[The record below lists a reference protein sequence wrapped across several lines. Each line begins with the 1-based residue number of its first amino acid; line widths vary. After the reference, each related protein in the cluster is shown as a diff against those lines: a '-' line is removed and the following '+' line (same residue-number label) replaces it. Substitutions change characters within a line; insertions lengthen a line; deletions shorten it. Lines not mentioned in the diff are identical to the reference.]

1 MVASPAGMAG
11 PGAGIPHWTPPSSLE
26 ERLRRLCI
34 PPRLCLRWELAKAL
48 RHGERELRLVPTLA
62 NPRRVSIDAGANRGV
77 WTEMLRRHSS
87 AVLAF
92 EPNPKV
98 YAELIRRLGP
108 GASALPYGLSDHSDG
123 AELRVPRRRKGFSN
137 QGATLAHDSLGNC
150 AYGALPVQTR
160 RLDEIETGD
169 VGLIKI
175 DVEGHELAVLR
186 GAAGL
191 LARCRPTLVI
201 EMEEKHLH
209 RPISDAIAE
218 VVAYGYAPHIV
229 AQDRLVPLDPAALP
243 RLHGPGVPARDYVFN
258 WVFLPC

>member
-1 MVASPAGMAG
+1 MIASPSGMAR
-11 PGAGIPHWTPPSSLE
+11 PDAEAPHWTPPSSLE

-48 RHGERELRLVPTLA
+48 RHGERELRFVPQLA
-62 NPRRVSIDAGANRGV
+62 DRRRVSIDAGANRGV

-108 GASALPYGLSDHSDG
+108 GASALPCALSDHNNG
-123 AELRVPRRRKGFSN
+123 AELRVPRRRKGYSN
-137 QGATLAHDSLGNC
+137 QGATLAHASLGGC

-160 RLDEIETGD
+160 RLDEIDTGD

-186 GAAGL
+186 GAERL
-191 LARCRPTLVI
+191 LARCRPVLVI

-209 RPISDAIAE
+209 RPIAEAIAE
-218 VVAYGYAPHIV
+218 VVAYGYAPHVVIR
-229 AQDRLVPLDPAALP
+229 QSLVPLDSAMLP
-243 RLHGPGVPARDYVFN
+243 RLHGPGVKARDYVFN
-258 WVFLPC
+258 WVFLPA